1 MNGHPLCGKCTYWL
15 KSAQRKGFLTNKV
28 SICSL
33 ICGSN
38 YLTKYVVKNE
48 NKKIYEKVKHFSNG
62 NGRSNYIE
70 NNINIMHLG
79 SRAYLLK
86 NYALKKRRR
95 NNIRIRRKNKK
106 KNIFNFVR
114 INYSFDFIKK
124 LMICSLLI
132 YGINNYVMDMTL
144 TSGSSMCPLINK
156 NGVILFYICD
166 FSLRLYYELRNIFIY
181 NYLTFL
187 HKFYII
193 IHRNFQHTN
202 LTSINNRILEK
213 IEIMKKKIKENKNI
227 YKRGDVVL
235 LTSPVNN
242 KKRVCKRIIAIEN
255 DKLFI
260 DNFKSFVEIPK
271 DNIWV
276 EGDNKMDSFDSRNYG
291 YVHVNMIIGRVF
303 FLIDPFKNFSLI
315 HRNKNYTMELDRF
328 LFLSS

>member
-1 MNGHPLCGKCTYWL
+1 MNGRSLCRKCTYWL
-15 KSAQRKGFLTNKV
+15 KSAQRKGFPTNKV

-33 ICGSN
+33 SCGSN
-38 YLTKYVVKNE
+38 DLTKYGVKNE
-48 NKKIYEKVKHFSNG
+48 NKKIYEKVKHFRNG
-62 NGRSNYIE
+62 SGRSNYIE
-70 NNINIMHLG
+70 NNVDIMHLG

-106 KNIFNFVR
+106 KKFFNFVR
-114 INYSFDFIKK
+114 INYSFHFIKK
-124 LMICSLLI
+124 LMICTLLI

-166 FSLRLYYELRNIFIY
+166 FSLRLYYELRNIYIY

-187 HKFYII
+187 NKFYII
-193 IHRNFQHTN
+193 IHRNFGHTN

-213 IEIMKKKIKENKNI
+213 IEIMKNKIKANKNI

-235 LTSPVNN
+235 LISPVNN

-260 DNFKSFVEIPK
+260 DNFKSYVEIPK

-291 YVHVNMIIGRVF
+291 CVHVNMIIGRVF
-303 FLIDPFKNFSLI
+303 FLIDPFKNFSRI